1 MNRLLGPAARTVV
14 VLALAAVSAG
24 CSSVS
29 LIQLDNEWART
40 YEAQVRA
47 AASEDDLVA
56 TLANFDDQLA
66 DLADRAAREGDRAAS
81 SDAPTAVGFYRI
93 AALAAWK
100 SGPKREDRVPELA
113 AKGRRVCASL
123 PAGDASQPRD
133 CAVFRIVEGFA
144 LHDREA
150 RQIEALAAG
159 RPAAQPLSEPERTQA
174 LAAHRQLAAA
184 FGMIADGRNAIAPL
198 PVDRRFHAY
207 VDKNWSAI
215 YCTAAATSGLVRR
228 APNLPAATERA
239 LRDSN
244 TGMEAKLRGAQVPIA
259 CAGG

>member
-1 MNRLLGPAARTVV
+1 MNRLLGLATRGLVL
-14 VLALAAVSAG
+14 LALGGVSAG

-40 YEAQVRA
+40 YEAQARA
-47 AASEDDLVA
+47 DASEDDLVA
-56 TLANFDDQLA
+56 TLTNFDDQFA
-66 DLADRAAREGDRAAS
+66 DLSDRAAREADRAAS

-100 SGPKREDRVPELA
+100 SGPKREDQVPGLA

-150 RQIEALAAG
+150 RQIEALVAA
-159 RPAAQPLSEPERTQA
+159 RSASQPLSEPEQTQA
-174 LAAHRQLAAA
+174 LKAHRQLAAA
-184 FGMIADGRNAIAPL
+184 FGIIADGRNAIALL

-207 VDKNWSAI
+207 VDRNWSAI

-228 APNLPAATERA
+228 APNLAAATERA
-239 LRDSN
+239 LRGANSD
-244 TGMEAKLRGAQVPIA
+244 MEAKLRVARVPIA